1 MDEHVNPTIATVLH
15 RCWPMPIRRDTQP
28 TEEQRLAADLYNMQ
42 HKERLRQ
49 ERAMALQIRHR
60 CNTRLG
66 GLDDKQWRDAAF
78 RYLGLQA

>member
-15 RCWPMPIRRDTQP
+15 RCWPVPIQRDTQP

-49 ERAMALQIRHR
+49 ERALALQIQY
-60 CNTRLG
+60 G
-66 GLDDKQWRDAAF
+66 DA
-78 RYLGLQA
+78 Q

>member
-15 RCWPMPIRRDTQP
+15 RCWPVPIRQDQKP

-49 ERAMALQIRHR
+49 ERALALQIQY
-60 CNTRLG
+60 G
-66 GLDDKQWRDAAF
+66 DA
-78 RYLGLQA
+78 Q

>member
-15 RCWPMPIRRDTQP
+15 RCWPVPIQLDTQP

-49 ERAMALQIRHR
+49 ERALALQIQY
-60 CNTRLG
+60 G
-66 GLDDKQWRDAAF
+66 DA
-78 RYLGLQA
+78 Q